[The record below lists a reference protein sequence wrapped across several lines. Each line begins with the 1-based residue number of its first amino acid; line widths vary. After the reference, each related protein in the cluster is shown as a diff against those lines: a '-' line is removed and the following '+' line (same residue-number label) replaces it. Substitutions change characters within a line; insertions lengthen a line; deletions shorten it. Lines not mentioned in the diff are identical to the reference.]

1 MAGWGKKKLES
12 IIENNPSKNNQPGRV
27 NKKLEWK
34 SQVKQPSER
43 MKEPSEKRN
52 NYRKLTLQK

>member
-1 MAGWGKKKLES
+1 MAGWVKKKLES

-43 MKEPSEKRN
+43 MKEPSKKESIIEN
-52 NYRKLTLQK
+52 